1 MPPFDGTAAL
11 RRTQSSAACH
21 KANPAPPSSKMLRE
35 GRRGSKIKRRHMQ
48 YLNLGKTGMKVSR
61 LCLGMMSYG
70 SKQWSPWVLEQSEA
84 KPFIQRAFEAGIN
97 FFDTAD
103 VYSTGESERITGNLL
118 KELGVK
124 RENIIVATKVNG
136 Q

>member
-1 MPPFDGTAAL
+1 
-11 RRTQSSAACH
+11 
-21 KANPAPPSSKMLRE
+21 
-35 GRRGSKIKRRHMQ
+35 MQ
-48 YLNLGKTGMKVSR
+48 YVNLGKTGMKVSR

-70 SKQWSPWVLEQSEA
+70 SKQWRTWALEQEES
-84 KPFIQRAFEAGIN
+84 KPFIKRALDAGIN

-118 KELGVK
+118 RDLGVK

-136 Q
+136 QMSDDINDK